1 MAIAVAFLVFKRRRL
16 PSVGAALLAGPLLSL
31 GSLMADWLDGVG
43 RRRAHCSCAALLVTP
58 GLVTAGYVQVYRR
71 HREGPPR
78 ALDLRVVRSA
88 VPYRVEPPDLVGAQ
102 FFGRPETHA
111 NANWLADGY
120 ANFGYLGMVLA
131 SLVLIA
137 LLWTIDDATP
147 GAADG
152 VAPACSS

>member
-1 MAIAVAFLVFKRRRL
+1 MRR
-16 PSVGAALLAGPLLSL
+16 
-31 GSLMADWLDGVG
+31 
-43 RRRAHCSCAALLVTP
+43 LLVTP
-58 GLVTAGYVQVYRR
+58 GLVTAGYVQVLTASRR
-71 HREGPPR
+71 PTSGT
-78 ALDLRVVRSA
+78 RSSSRSFGS
-88 VPYRVEPPDLVGAQ
+88 PYRVEPPDLVGAQ

-147 GAADG
+147 GVADG
-152 VAPACSS
+152 LPACSS